1 MRARGM
7 MMTAPLCSAALR
19 WAASRSKQAKRSRSG
34 VTAEQATRFWYSVET
49 RLSCATG
56 AVIALNATNEAKISK
71 NNGDFL
77 NYNLPKRG
85 EGGFNF

>member
-1 MRARGM
+1 
-7 MMTAPLCSAALR
+7 
-19 WAASRSKQAKRSRSG
+19 
-34 VTAEQATRFWYSVET
+34 VET